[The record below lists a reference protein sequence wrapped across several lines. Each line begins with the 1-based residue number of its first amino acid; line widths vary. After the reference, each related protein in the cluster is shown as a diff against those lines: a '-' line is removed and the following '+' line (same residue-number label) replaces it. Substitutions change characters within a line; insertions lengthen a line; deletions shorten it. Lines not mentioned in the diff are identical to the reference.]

1 MRAGDI
7 AASQQQ
13 TVNRFGNQTAIGD
26 RVSLGLMEGFL
37 RTGFI
42 QTISGHVMDIEIE
55 VSLCDD
61 PVVKDPGHSE
71 YLLR

>member
-1 MRAGDI
+1 
-7 AASQQQ
+7 
-13 TVNRFGNQTAIGD
+13 
-26 RVSLGLMEGFL
+26 MEGFL